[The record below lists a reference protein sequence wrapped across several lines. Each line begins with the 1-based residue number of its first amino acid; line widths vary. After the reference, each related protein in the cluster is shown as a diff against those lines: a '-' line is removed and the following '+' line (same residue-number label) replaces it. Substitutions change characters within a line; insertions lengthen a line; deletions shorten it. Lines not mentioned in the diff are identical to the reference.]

1 MRDSLNLK
9 FNQDNW
15 VLNKL
20 LKKREEDYSDECLL
34 IEGYS
39 CMVAD
44 ILTKKM
50 SVCTTVPIQTTGATG
65 RDICY

>member
-34 IEGYS
+34 IEG